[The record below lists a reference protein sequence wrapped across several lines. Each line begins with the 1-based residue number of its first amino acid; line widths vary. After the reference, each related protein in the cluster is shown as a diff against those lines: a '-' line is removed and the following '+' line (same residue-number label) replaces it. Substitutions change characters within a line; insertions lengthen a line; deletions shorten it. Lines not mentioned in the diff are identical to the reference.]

1 MLSVW
6 REGMGGRGSVEF
18 VEGGEYV
25 DGGRGSVECVEG
37 GRGSVECVLRGSEG
51 VLSVCG
57 GGQEQKHK
65 VKAGD

>member
-6 REGMGGRGSVEF
+6 MEGM
-18 VEGGEYV
+18 
-25 DGGRGSVECVEG
+25 G
-37 GRGSVECVLRGSEG
+37 GRGSVECVLRGSEGEG